1 MESGPPVCSG
11 SSLALR
17 GWGMGELHWH
27 YEHTLPKRQ
36 LGAMLLS
43 IPFCPGFAWLR
54 TGMEGDEGS
63 EEEEEAGVCFV
74 WQ

>member
-1 MESGPPVCSG
+1 
-11 SSLALR
+11 
-17 GWGMGELHWH
+17 MGELHWH